1 MLHTKPQVEILP
13 RPQVSSL
20 TAELTLNG
28 VDLPSDS
35 LAIQC
40 LPTCTCTHQTKLHG
54 HVCCICVHPVGR
66 DRARARLFNVWHTQ
80 ILPPRGIATQW
91 IFSTWTSINLV
102 RCVCVCV
109 SHASSASP
117 QEVQVQLSWVCR
129 CETSRSAEGGKL
141 RVGMRKCVLIEE
153 PLFVRLKLQAWT
165 QPPHQ
170 SLLHDASSTA
180 SSTRGFYSRLISSS
194 SYPPRPRGVFL
205 GIFRRRAVG
214 PEDFIVRFQY
224 IK

>member
-109 SHASSASP
+109 SCQQCISTGGPSP
-117 QEVQVQLSWVCR
+117 AFLGVQVRNEPFRGRGEASGWHEKVC
-129 CETSRSAEGGKL
+129 S
-141 RVGMRKCVLIEE
+141 
-153 PLFVRLKLQAWT
+153 
-165 QPPHQ
+165 
-170 SLLHDASSTA
+170 D
-180 SSTRGFYSRLISSS
+180 
-194 SYPPRPRGVFL
+194 
-205 GIFRRRAVG
+205 
-214 PEDFIVRFQY
+214 
-224 IK
+224 